1 MDSISDLSG
10 FEDFPYLDL
19 RESSN
24 GGGGGTEL
32 VLLKSKSELSW
43 YLWQRDWGKV
53 VQLCEN
59 RPELLSVGMGSSN
72 DTALHV
78 SINDNRGDIAET
90 LVDIIRTHKIE
101 QALIA
106 QNSKGETPLHCA
118 AARGYVQMCQLILDA
133 SHDMDKDVDWLLSKT
148 NRWHENP
155 IFVAVVHNRKLAF
168 ICLCKAFPEGEVKYF
183 FGGPDGDSILHSAI
197 RREHLDLAFHVIQ
210 KFPELTHHFNMMAMS
225 PLEILARTPSVFRS
239 SYNLSWWKQII
250 YSCIKVDPLK
260 YDPNPSCEAR
270 PDRRSSKSYCPENYL
285 LCHHFLSSF
294 ERIVSRTWRRSNN
307 SSNHEAKS
315 QHPDH
320 HLHGLKK
327 EEGESAIIPNKHVM
341 NKSFPQN
348 YATCYEFLAFVY
360 LNFLGMLGFGN
371 IFTDIKKVKQ
381 KYMWSLQLLDAL
393 LEKSSNEE
401 YMKHGN
407 DLESAFPDEFD
418 MLPPF
423 ARNQFGEVGK
433 DNKVEEI
440 TNKALFAATENGVIE
455 VVDKIL
461 RRFPGMIPE
470 DTLGSSNKN
479 ILMVAVENQQA
490 EIFVALRQHLNNVSR
505 KQNLWSDLIH
515 AVDKEDNTI
524 LHIAAK
530 YDESLSHGWQA
541 YGSAMQLQCE
551 ITWYEYVKSFLPSHF
566 LFLKNSAGQTP
577 VQIFTNGH
585 KDLVE
590 KGSTWLKDTSQ
601 SCSVVAALVAGVSFA
616 SRTVPGGTDNKGKP
630 TLEGHPAFD
639 LFAISGLMGLGF
651 SVTALVMFLSILTSR
666 KQPIDFKRNLP
677 FKLLLGLSSL
687 FVSIVSMFISFCA
700 SHFFVLEDKF
710 KKGLFPLYAVTCLPI
725 SFYAIAQFPLYMDLL
740 KAVIKHVPRSQKF
753 VEL

>member
-1 MDSISDLSG
+1 MIPKSASSSLEDS
-10 FEDFPYLDL
+10 PYLH
-19 RESSN
+19 RPPESSY
-24 GGGGGTEL
+24 GGISIEL
-32 VLLKSKSELSW
+32 AIKSKELSR
-43 YLWQRDWGKV
+43 YLRQRDWGNV
-53 VQLCEN
+53 VRLCKEC
-59 RPELLSVGMGSSN
+59 PELLSKGTESSK
-72 DTALHV
+72 DTALHIA
-78 SINDNRGDIAET
+78 INDDRGNMAET
-90 LVDIIRTHKIE
+90 LVDIIRTHRIE
-101 QALIA
+101 KALIA
-106 QNSKGETPLHCA
+106 QNNREETPLHCA
-118 AARGYVQMCQLILDA
+118 AARGSVQMCKLILKA
-133 SHDMDKDVDWLLSKT
+133 SDDMDMDKDLLLSKT
-148 NRWHENP
+148 NKWHENP
-155 IFVAVVHNRKLAF
+155 IFVAVVHNHKLAF
-168 ICLCKAFPEGEVKYF
+168 QCLCEAFPDGEVF
-183 FGGPDGDSILHSAI
+183 TFLFGGPDGDTILHSAI
-197 RREHLDLAFHVIQ
+197 RREHLDLAFQIIQ
-210 KFPELTHHFNMMAMS
+210 KFPELSCHFNQKGRS
-225 PLEILARTPSVFRS
+225 PLEVLARTPSAFRS

-250 YSCIKVDPLK
+250 YFCIQVDPLK
-260 YDPNPSCEAR
+260 YD
-270 PDRRSSKSYCPENYL
+270 
-285 LCHHFLSSF
+285 
-294 ERIVSRTWRRSNN
+294 
-307 SSNHEAKS
+307 
-315 QHPDH
+315 H
-320 HLHGLKK
+320 HLHGLEK
-327 EEGESAIIPNKHVM
+327 EEGESAIPNKHVL

-348 YATCYEFLAFVY
+348 YATCFEFLAFVY
-360 LNFLGMLGFGN
+360 LHFLGVLGFGR

-381 KYMWSLQLLDAL
+381 NYKWSLQLLDEL

-407 DLESAFPDEFD
+407 DLESAFPDESETF
-418 MLPPF
+418 PF
-423 ARNQFGEVGK
+423 ARNQSDDAVKG
-433 DNKVEEI
+433 NKVERI
-440 TNKALFAATENGVIE
+440 NNKALLAATKNGVIE
-455 VVDKIL
+455 VVDEIL
-461 RRFPGMIPE
+461 RRFPGTISE
-470 DTLGSSNKN
+470 DTLGSSDKN

-490 EIFVALRQHLNNVSR
+490 EIFVALRQHVTKVLG
-505 KQNLWSDLIH
+505 KPNLWRDLVH
-515 AVDKEDNTI
+515 DVDEKDNTI

-566 LFLKNSAGQTP
+566 LFLENSAGQTP
-577 VQIFTNGH
+577 VQIFTKGH

-740 KAVIKHVPRSQKF
+740 KAVIKHVPRSQKY